1 VSCNT
6 TFAQIG
12 LDLGAERLIEI
23 AEAFGMNQRIVATD
37 HIPSPLDSRMPT
49 ELDPPQTAQSAIGQF
64 DVRTTPLQMA
74 LIAATIGNDG
84 VLLRP
89 HLIQS
94 IEDERSAVLV
104 DYAPEPFTPTGR
116 SDAQVI
122 SVQTAT
128 TLREMMVGVVANG
141 TGGRAAIP
149 GVTVAGKTGTAE
161 TGAAPTVWFVG
172 FAPAEDPQV
181 AVAVVIEEG
190 GGVGD
195 EATGGALAAP
205 VARAVMEAALAAGP
219 VR

>member
-1 VSCNT
+1 
-6 TFAQIG
+6 
-12 LDLGAERLIEI
+12 
-23 AEAFGMNQRIVATD
+23 
-37 HIPSPLDSRMPT
+37 
-49 ELDPPQTAQSAIGQF
+49 
-64 DVRTTPLQMA
+64 MA

-161 TGAAPTVWFVG
+161 PRPSGSWGSPPPRTRRSPWPSSSRRAAASATRPPAGRLPRPWPARSWRRHSPQDLSVEHADPTT
-172 FAPAEDPQV
+172 PSEDEH
-181 AVAVVIEEG
+181 AWMRRRRWA
-190 GGVGD
+190 
-195 EATGGALAAP
+195 ATAAWS
-205 VARAVMEAALAAGP
+205 ATATSCAA
-219 VR
+219 